1 MTCKDINGELQTH
14 QELYSVIKDA
24 IRSSIDE
31 EFTNYKNKCLDELD
45 KKLELKRNE
54 LVCAVL
60 NSVDISSAYQFEQP
74 AIVIRVNK

>member
-1 MTCKDINGELQTH
+1 MTCKDINGELQAR

-45 KKLELKRNE
+45 K
-54 LVCAVL
+54 
-60 NSVDISSAYQFEQP
+60 S
-74 AIVIRVNK
+74 